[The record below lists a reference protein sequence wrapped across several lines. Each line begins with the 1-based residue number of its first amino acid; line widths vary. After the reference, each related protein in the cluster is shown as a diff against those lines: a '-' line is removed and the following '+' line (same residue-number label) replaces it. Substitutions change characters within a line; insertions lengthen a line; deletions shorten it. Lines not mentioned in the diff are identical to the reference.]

1 MFSRLSHYIKNIDRK
16 DYRPK
21 FGGLEILKYLG
32 PGLLVTVGFIDPG
45 NWASNLGAGAQ
56 FGYMLLWMVTLSTIM
71 LILLQHN
78 VAHLGIATGLCL
90 SEATTKY
97 MKPVYSITV
106 LVTAIIASISTSL
119 AEILGG
125 AIAVNMIFGIP
136 IRAGA
141 VLVVIFVLIMLFTNG
156 YRMIE
161 KWIIAF
167 VSVIGLSFLYELS
180 LVNIDWNMAIHSW
193 VTPCFPKGS
202 MLIMMSVLGAVV
214 MPHNLFLHSEII
226 QSRQWNLEDEKTI
239 KKRLNYEFLDTIISM
254 IIGWAINSAMIL
266 LAAATFYKA
275 GIEVTELQQAK
286 SLLTPLL
293 GVHAGIVLAVAL
305 LFSGIA
311 STITSGMAAGSIF
324 SGIFSEPY
332 DIKDN
337 HSRLGITISFMV
349 ALLII
354 FVISNP
360 FNGLIY
366 SQMILSVQLPITIF
380 VQVWLTSSEKVMG
393 KYKNSKFYAISLYFV
408 GAIVTALNIALFI
421 SFLN

>member
-1 MFSRLSHYIKNIDRK
+1 MLKRLSHFFNNIDRK
-16 DYRPK
+16 DYRPI

-56 FGYMLLWMVTLSTIM
+56 FGYTLLWMVTLSTIM

-97 MKPVYSITV
+97 VRPGYSKTV
-106 LVTAIIASISTSL
+106 LITAIIASISTSL

-125 AIAVNMIFGIP
+125 AIALQMLFDIP

-141 VLVVIFVLIMLFTNG
+141 ILVVVFVLIMLFTNG
-156 YRMIE
+156 YQMIE

-180 LVNIDWNMAIHSW
+180 LVNIDWNTAIQSW
-193 VTPCFPKGS
+193 VTPSFPKGS
-202 MLIMMSVLGAVV
+202 MVIIMSVLGAVV

-226 QSRQWNLEDEKTI
+226 QSRQWNLQDEKTI
-239 KKRLNYEFLDTIISM
+239 KKRLSYEFLDTLISM
-254 IIGWAINSAMIL
+254 MIGWAINSAMIL
-266 LAAATFYKA
+266 LAAATFYKV
-275 GIEVTELQQAK
+275 GTIVTELQQ
-286 SLLTPLL
+286 SQNLLTPLL
-293 GVHAGIVLAVAL
+293 GIHAGVVFAVAL
-305 LFSGIA
+305 LFSGVA

-324 SGIFSEPY
+324 SGMFSEPY

-337 HSRLGITISFMV
+337 HSRLGITISFIV
-349 ALLII
+349 ALLLI

-360 FNGLIY
+360 YKGLIY
-366 SQMILSVQLPITIF
+366 SQMLLSIQLPITIF

-393 KYKNSKFYAISLYFV
+393 KYKNSKRHAFALYLV
-408 GAIVTALNIALFI
+408 GAIVTMLNIALFI
-421 SFLN
+421 SFIN

>member
-56 FGYMLLWMVTLSTIM
+56 FGYVLLWMVTLSTIM

-97 MKPVYSITV
+97 MKPGYSITV

-125 AIAVNMIFGIP
+125 AIAINMIFGIP

-141 VLVVIFVLIMLFTNG
+141 VLVVVFVLIMLFTNG

-180 LVNIDWNMAIHSW
+180 LVNIDWNTAIHSW

-266 LAAATFYKA
+266 LAAATFFKA

-286 SLLTPLL
+286 NLLTPLL
-293 GVHAGIVLAVAL
+293 GIHAGIVFAVAL
-305 LFSGIA
+305 LFSGVA

-337 HSRLGITISFMV
+337 HSRLGITISFVV

-366 SQMILSVQLPITIF
+366 SQMVLSVQLPITIF

>member
-1 MFSRLSHYIKNIDRK
+1 MFKRLRHYINNIDRK
-16 DYRPK
+16 DYRPI
-21 FGGLEILKYLG
+21 FGGLEILKFLG

-56 FGYMLLWMVTLSTIM
+56 FGYLLLWMVTLSTIM
-71 LILLQHN
+71 LIMLQHN

-97 MKPVYSITV
+97 IKPGYSIAI
-106 LVTAIIASISTSL
+106 LITAIFASVSTSL

-125 AIAVNMIFGIP
+125 AIALNMLFEIP

-141 VLVVIFVLIMLFTNG
+141 ILVVIFVLIMLFTNG
-156 YRMIE
+156 YQMIE

-180 LVNIDWNMAIHSW
+180 LVNIDWNTAIRSW
-193 VTPCFPKGS
+193 VTPTFPKGS
-202 MLIMMSVLGAVV
+202 MVIIMSVLGAVV

-226 QSRQWNLEDEKTI
+226 QSRQWNLQDEKTI

-275 GIEVTELQQAK
+275 GTAITELQQAK
-286 SLLTPLL
+286 SLLNPLL
-293 GVHAGIVLAVAL
+293 GIHAGVVFAVAL

-337 HSRLGITISFMV
+337 HSRLGITISFIV
-349 ALLII
+349 ALMII

-360 FNGLIY
+360 FKGLIY
-366 SQMILSVQLPITIF
+366 SQMILSMQLPVTIF
-380 VQVWLTSSEKVMG
+380 VQVWPTSSEKVMG
-393 KYKNSKFYAISLYFV
+393 KYKNTSLNKFLLYLI
-408 GAIVTALNIALFI
+408 GAIVTALNFALFI
-421 SFLN
+421 SLFY